1 MIRHDGFVEVT
12 VVHRG
17 IAWPGLGVDQVA
29 NQVQAGKRLSLSSA
43 AHHSFHALTHYDGLW
58 NAAAAGFLLHTA
70 PQRVWQL
77 ERHCRHIQ
85 TVIPTVTACNT

>member
-1 MIRHDGFVEVT
+1 MIRYDGFVEVT
-12 VVHRG
+12 AVYRC

-29 NQVQAGKRLSLSSA
+29 DQVQAGKRLSLSLA

-58 NAAAAGFLLHTA
+58 NAATARFLLHPAT
-70 PQRVWQL
+70 QCVWQL

-85 TVIPTVTACNT
+85 TVIPTVTARNT